1 MLGLISPLSGEI
13 KLDGLKK
20 DDFKNK
26 YFAAFSARATY
37 SSLTVEEKGMNFSK
51 DENATK
57 VYNNLEAMKKIVE
70 ITDRNLSPYDV
81 IEIAKI
87 VNKNVTSLPDGFRRV
102 EAIIR
107 GSSMNIESPYYIRE
121 AMYSLF
127 NNYYRIWD
135 LLPIYEREAM
145 FHREFIRIH
154 PFEDGNGRT
163 ARIITNYNL
172 MINNKAPIIIEKE
185 DRKKYFEMIEF
196 NKIKELANFFEKKS
210 KEEFNTM
217 LDLYQKDCG
226 GNFEENL
233 TDENVKI
240 YNIKRT
246 F

>member
-1 MLGLISPLSGEI
+1 MFI
-13 KLDGLKK
+13 DGLKK
-20 DDFKNK
+20 DDFKSK
-26 YFAAFSARATY
+26 YLDTLMTRATY
-37 SSLTVEEKGMNFSK
+37 ASLTVEEKGLNFSK
-51 DENATK
+51 DTNATK
-57 VYNNLEAMKKIVE
+57 IYNNLVAMKKILE

-87 VNKNVTSLPDGFRRV
+87 INKNVTSLPEGFRRV

-107 GSSMNIESPYYIRE
+107 GSSMNIESPCYIRE

-172 MINNKAPIIIEKE
+172 MMNNKAPIIIEKE
-185 DRKKYFEMIEF
+185 DRKKYFEMLEF
-196 NKIKELANFFEKKS
+196 NKINELASFFEKKS

-217 LDLYQKDCG
+217 LELYQTYCD
-226 GNFEENL
+226 GNFDEDL
-233 TDENVKI
+233 TDENMKI

>member
-1 MLGLISPLSGEI
+1 MFI
-13 KLDGLKK
+13 DGLKK
-20 DDFKNK
+20 DDFKSK
-26 YFAAFSARATY
+26 YLDTLMTRATY
-37 SSLTVEEKGMNFSK
+37 ASLTVEEKGLNFSK
-51 DENATK
+51 DTNATK
-57 VYNNLEAMKKIVE
+57 IYNNLVAMKKILE

-87 VNKNVTSLPDGFRRV
+87 INKNVTSLPEGFRRV

-107 GSSMNIESPYYIRE
+107 GSSMNIESPCYIRE

-172 MINNKAPIIIEKE
+172 MMNNKAPIIIEKE
-185 DRKKYFEMIEF
+185 DRKKYFEMLEF
-196 NKIKELANFFEKKS
+196 NKINELASFFEKKS

-217 LDLYQKDCG
+217 LELYQTYCDG
-226 GNFEENL
+226 DFEEDL
-233 TDENVKI
+233 TDENMKI
-240 YNIKRT
+240 YKIKRT

>member
-1 MLGLISPLSGEI
+1 MFI
-13 KLDGLKK
+13 DGLKK

-26 YFAAFSARATY
+26 YFATFSARATY
-37 SSLTVEEKGMNFSK
+37 ASLTVEEKGMNFSK

-57 VYNNLEAMKKIVE
+57 VYNNLAAMKKILE

-210 KEEFNTM
+210 KEEFNAM
-217 LDLYQKDCG
+217 LELYQNDCD